1 MECFKGELSWMEHS
15 IYHLNS
21 HCFLL
26 LELLP
31 FFMATDLFLTQHR
44 FFGIVFQCIFAKLIL
59 YNVLSPCWKLIC
71 LKLLFCN
78 LPICILY
85 LSLFVYF
92 IVSLMRLEA
101 FALGAL
107 QMSYYYYYYYQQIE
121 IFSLLYKCKTFII
134 YLIKHPGRSLSFEG
148 QTKAQ
153 NVQDIAEKQANSL
166 SRKNNPKYTIW
177 DRFKLNIG
185 HKN

>member
-1 MECFKGELSWMEHS
+1 M
-15 IYHLNS
+15 
-21 HCFLL
+21 
-26 LELLP
+26 
-31 FFMATDLFLTQHR
+31 
-44 FFGIVFQCIFAKLIL
+44 
-59 YNVLSPCWKLIC
+59 
-71 LKLLFCN
+71 
-78 LPICILY
+78 Y
-85 LSLFVYF
+85 LSLIVYF

-153 NVQDIAEKQANSL
+153 NVQDIAEKQ
-166 SRKNNPKYTIW
+166 RRIV
-177 DRFKLNIG
+177 
-185 HKN
+185 